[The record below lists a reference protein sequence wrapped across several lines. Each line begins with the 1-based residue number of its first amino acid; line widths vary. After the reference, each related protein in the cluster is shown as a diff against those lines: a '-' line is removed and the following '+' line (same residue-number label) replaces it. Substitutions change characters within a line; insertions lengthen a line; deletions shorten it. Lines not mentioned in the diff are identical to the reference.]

1 MDGMK
6 GVTSNPATLAG
17 PRAER
22 QPATTG
28 FQDTLKGYIQRVD
41 RQIKEAGDLQID
53 FAVGNR
59 HDIHEVMIASEK
71 ASISF
76 RLLMQIRNK
85 LLEAYQEVIRMQF

>member
-1 MDGMK
+1 MNEMK
-6 GVTSNPATLAG
+6 GVTSIPAGFTAPG
-17 PRAER
+17 SER
-22 QPATTG
+22 RPEATG
-28 FQDTLKGYIQRVD
+28 FQDTLKDYIQRVNG
-41 RQIKEAGDLQID
+41 QLKEAGDLQVD